1 MNIVF
6 DFIILYIILIVLS
19 LIILKCN
26 KIYKELDYDDDF
38 KSLLNI
44 KKIISFS
51 IFVIIIV
58 IIFFS
63 YFFIQ
68 INK

>member
-26 KIYKELDYDDDF
+26 KIYKELDYDDDDF

-58 IIFFS
+58 IIFFHIFHS
-63 YFFIQ
+63 
-68 INK
+68 NK